1 MGRQHPW
8 LHVMGYR
15 VLTSMTVSEIW
26 DNCQNLLGAPRISGT
41 FEALK
46 RLSFDCFSMSM
57 MTMTFKVH
65 LLQVVY
71 HMFVDSLIRN
81 VLRNIC
87 IP

>member
-8 LHVMGYR
+8 LHVMGNR
-15 VLTSMTVSEIW
+15 VLISITVSEIW
-26 DNCQNLLGAPRISGT
+26 DHCQNLLSDPRISGT
-41 FEALK
+41 FVALK
-46 RLSFDCFSMSM
+46 RLSFDCFSISM

-65 LLQVVY
+65 LLQVLY
-71 HMFVDSLIRN
+71 HMFVDSLITN